1 MLGAVLA
8 YLRNYF
14 PVKKWFGTYV
24 IKDGALEIP
33 EIMDGQYYRIIG
45 SVFNDGVHKYAESKL
60 TDETFCGS
68 VWSLAVPKELL
79 DIVVDIE
86 DWQKSNGKKAASLF
100 QSESFGGYSYT
111 LKGGTEGF
119 GASWQNAFAS
129 RLNIWR
135 KI

>member
-45 SVFNDGVHKYAESKL
+45 SVFNDGVHKYAESAL

-79 DIVVDIE
+79 DIVVEIE

>member
-14 PVKKWFGTYV
+14 PVKKWCGTYV

-45 SVFNDGVHKYAESKL
+45 SVFNDGVHKYAESVL

-68 VWSLAVPKELL
+68 VWSLAVPNELL
-79 DIVVDIE
+79 DIVVEIE
-86 DWQKSNGKKAASLF
+86 AWQKSNGKKAASPF